1 MNKAVVVFSGGQDST
16 TCLGWALNR
25 FDLVECITFNYGQKH
40 SVELTQAAA
49 ICDEL
54 KVNQVVVDISFL
66 DKLVDSALTS
76 NGNVNEVHPRLK
88 HLPASFVPNRNAL
101 FLTLAHAYAQK
112 IGADHIV
119 TGVCETD
126 FSGYSDCRDVF
137 IKSLNDTLNL
147 GTFGYLIGVDWL
159 TGFIEGEGWFSR
171 QSYKLKSGEKKYYP
185 TFAICQAE
193 RNIIQQIHDFF
204 GCGSIRK
211 ETYKGKGFNG
221 LSKKEIW
228 TFKLS
233 GKDCSLVYNLL
244 KDRVKTTNKS
254 FQFKEWVNAHE
265 KYLCNDG
272 IFSKNSKYN
281 EMPKIE
287 TPLMFKNKAD
297 IFRMA
302 KEEDVFDIVIK
313 MSHTCYNGVR
323 EMHEWG
329 AGCGE
334 CPACKLRQKGYQD
347 YLETL

>member
-1 MNKAVVVFSGGQDST
+1 MKKAVVVFSGGQDST

-119 TGVCETD
+119 TGVCEAD
-126 FSGYSDCRDVF
+126 SSGYPDCRAVF
-137 IKSLNDTLNL
+137 IKSLQESL
-147 GTFGYLIGVDWL
+147 YLASDVLI
-159 TGFIEGEGWFSR
+159 
-171 QSYKLKSGEKKYYP
+171 
-185 TFAICQAE
+185 
-193 RNIIQQIHDFF
+193 
-204 GCGSIRK
+204 
-211 ETYKGKGFNG
+211 
-221 LSKKEIW
+221 
-228 TFKLS
+228 
-233 GKDCSLVYNLL
+233 
-244 KDRVKTTNKS
+244 
-254 FQFKEWVNAHE
+254 
-265 KYLCNDG
+265 
-272 IFSKNSKYN
+272 
-281 EMPKIE
+281 KIE

-334 CPACKLRQKGYQD
+334 CPACKLRQKGYYD
-347 YLETL
+347 YLESL